1 MAKKKSASKKEPL
14 KQPKDEDQLSSST
27 SDSGADET
35 KLSRPTKRTLNSRL
49 RRIDQDLVSVINERA
64 EIVAELAKRNAEK
77 GEPTVSLVEE
87 DDFLADIAYRSK
99 GPLDDASMQIVFRE
113 IVSACRGVVKPLR
126 VAFLGPLYSYSHLA
140 VTHRFG
146 QSVNLAPVSTIP
158 AVFEEVKSG
167 NADFGL
173 VPIENST
180 DGRVTDTLD
189 MFTKTSQR
197 ICGQV
202 ELAIHHTLLAKCRRE
217 DIREVYSKPQAL
229 SQCRNWLAKHL
240 PGAQVLEMPSTS
252 RSAEIAVE
260 KKGAAAIASREAG
273 LHYGLSILAEKI
285 EDNTENVTRFAL
297 IGDHAAEKT
306 GNDRTAV
313 LFQTEHHFGA
323 LVDALAVFKRV
334 HVNMTWIESFP
345 VPGSDRLYLFF
356 IELEGHELDL
366 KMRRALEALGRKTLR
381 LDILGS
387 FPAAEIED

>member
-1 MAKKKSASKKEPL
+1 MAKKKSASKSEPL
-14 KQPKDEDQLSSST
+14 PETKDESQAST
-27 SDSGADET
+27 PASDSVADET
-35 KLSRPTKRTLNSRL
+35 KPSRPTKRTLNSRL
-49 RRIDQDLVSVINERA
+49 RRIDKELVAMINERA
-64 EIVAELAKRNAEK
+64 EIVAELAKRNVAK
-77 GEPTVSLVEE
+77 GVSAISLVDE
-87 DDFLADIAYRSK
+87 DELLADIAYRSE
-99 GPLDDASMQIVFRE
+99 GPIEDEAMRIVFRE
-113 IVSACRGVVKPLR
+113 IVSSCRSVVKPVR

-146 QSVNLAPVSTIP
+146 QSVDLIPVGTIP
-158 AVFEEVKSG
+158 AVFEEVQGG

-217 DIREVYSKPQAL
+217 EIREVYSKPQAL

-252 RSAEIAVE
+252 RSAELAVE
-260 KKGAAAIASREAG
+260 NEGAAAIASREAG

-285 EDNTENVTRFAL
+285 EDNTDNVTRFAL
-297 IGDHAAEKT
+297 IGDHTAEKT
-306 GNDRTAV
+306 GNDCTAV

-366 KMRRALEALGRKTLR
+366 KMRRALETLGRKTLR